1 MLARGEPFLYLPSE
15 FLYLKS
21 ASSNHPFF
29 LDTNGKLQSKLRWKD
44 ILTRYLYLLLP
55 KLKLYRQ
62 TSEKTCPYKIA
73 KDPTVRIKAVE
84 GANYALKFI
93 FEDCAVELKLKPNG
107 ESIVDKDEKSV
118 LAVIWAV
125 MSKFLK
131 FGDDNDG
138 LDAKSSLLLWVNNQ
152 ISGRGLKPISAFG
165 KEWHDGLALCAII
178 NKHRP
183 KLLNYDAL
191 NKSDNRAN
199 IQAAFNAAEKYFDLE
214 QYLTVD
220 EFLKLD
226 EKSMMIY
233 VSEYYLGIAEQR
245 KIDLAARRISK
256 LVKLTE
262 ENDALRAEYNTRA
275 ADLLS
280 IMKRVE
286 VILEDRTIDN
296 TMEGAKRRLEQFY
309 EYKANDKN
317 KIIEHQLSLESLFN
331 NLSMR
336 LAHNKRPEFKP
347 APGCSLK
354 EVAAAVTHL
363 EECEMERKVAL
374 HKELNRQI
382 KLVQLNKQH
391 QAGHDSVQAWIAT
404 KATYLST
411 KQHVDSVSGAELQ
424 LRLLDAYDR
433 ELETIKTRNIKALS
447 DLSATLASEKYEFI
461 SSVEERGN
469 AIQQGVEQLN
479 QLEAQRRPVADDDL
493 AREKYKAAA
502 RALADQHAQSCATI
516 FTWIADKMT
525 FLTTTEN
532 VENVADARRHL
543 GNLDLYDEEQKRTVA
558 TSVAELKVL
567 GQKVLAKTWKT
578 EHSTWDWDSP
588 AFVQDPEQS
597 IDAKFDELSQ
607 ASAAKRAVLDAG
619 LARELEKERLRLE
632 WANLASEY
640 ISWAQDTIENALTHT
655 HFGFTLEEVEAFA
668 TQLVVLAGETL
679 ATSQQ
684 RQAAAADIDAQ
695 LKSYN
700 VTENA
705 YSELTVESLAEAHSK
720 IQDGLAKLQAAY
732 ETELARQRANDALC
746 KEFADQVEP
755 LNKFIV
761 DKKEHIT
768 NSKEELEQ
776 QLATVQACIADLPNQ
791 QPKLDAIHATYA
803 RIEAAGITDN
813 RHTILTNKDVD
824 VMWQQYSIFLEKK
837 QKMLEDE
844 IANQKLRGVSA
855 EQMAEIKHNFKQFDK
870 DNSGTINAKE
880 LKACLYSLGE
890 EKGKSEIEKIMT
902 EFGGA
907 SGEMPEASFIEFGIR
922 LYGDS
927 DTQEEI
933 LAGFKLINRGEDI
946 AHADKL
952 EPVLTDHDFK
962 YFTTT
967 APVIAGTT
975 YNYNAW
981 TADVYS
987 R

>member
-1 MLARGEPFLYLPSE
+1 M
-15 FLYLKS
+15 
-21 ASSNHPFF
+21 
-29 LDTNGKLQSKLRWKD
+29 
-44 ILTRYLYLLLP
+44 
-55 KLKLYRQ
+55 
-62 TSEKTCPYKIA
+62 
-73 KDPTVRIKAVE
+73 RIKAVE

-93 FEDCAVELKLKPNG
+93 FEDCGVELKLKPNG

-125 MSKFLK
+125 MLKFLK

-152 ISGRGLKPISAFG
+152 IAGHGLKPITNFS

-178 NKHRP
+178 HKHRP

-191 NKSDNRAN
+191 NKSDNRAC
-199 IQAAFNAAEKYFDLE
+199 IQAAFDAAEKYFNLE

-220 EFLKLD
+220 EYLKLD

-262 ENDALRAEYNTRA
+262 ENDALRAEFNSRA

-296 TMEGAKRRLEQFY
+296 TMDGAKRRLEQFY

-347 APGCSLK
+347 AAGCSLK

-382 KLVQLNKQH
+382 KLVQLNQQH
-391 QAGHDSVQAWIAT
+391 QAGHDGLQAWIAA

-411 KQHVDSVSGAELQ
+411 KQQVDSVSGAELQ
-424 LRLLDAYDR
+424 LKLLDAFDR
-433 ELETIKTRNIKALS
+433 ELDTIRARNVKALS
-447 DLSATLASEKYEFI
+447 DLQATLAVEKYEFI
-461 SSVEERGN
+461 AAVQERAN
-469 AIQQGVEQLN
+469 AIEAGIANLGV
-479 QLEAQRRPVADDDL
+479 LEGARRPVADDDL
-493 AREKYKAAA
+493 AREKFKAAA
-502 RALADQHAQSCATI
+502 RALSDQHAQSVATI
-516 FTWIADKMT
+516 NTWVADKLSYLDIKEEVHT
-525 FLTTTEN
+525 I
-532 VENVADARRHL
+532 ADARRHI
-543 GNLDLYDEEQKRTVA
+543 GNLDLYDEEQKRTA
-558 TSVAELKVL
+558 DTSVVQLKAL
-567 GQKVLAKTWKT
+567 GAKVLAQSWKT
-578 EHSTWDWDSP
+578 EHSVWDWDSP
-588 AFVQDPEQS
+588 AFVQDPEAS
-597 IDAKFDELSQ
+597 VDAKFVQLSE
-607 ASAAKRAVLDAG
+607 ASVAKRAVLEAD

-640 ISWAQDTIENALTHT
+640 ISWAQDTVENVLPHT

-668 TQLVVLAGETL
+668 SNLVVLAGETL
-679 ATSQQ
+679 ASSQQ
-684 RQAAAADIDAQ
+684 RQAAAVDIDTQ

-700 VTENA
+700 VTDNA
-705 YSELTVESLAEAHSK
+705 YSTLTVDSLAEAHGK
-720 IQDGLAKLQAAY
+720 IQAGLEKVQQAY
-732 ETELARQRANDALC
+732 ESELARQRANDALC

-755 LNKFIV
+755 LNQFIT
-761 DKKEHIT
+761 DSKDAIT
-768 NSKEELEQ
+768 NSKDELEQ
-776 QLATVQACIADLPNQ
+776 QLATVQARIADLPNHK
-791 QPKLDAIHATYA
+791 PKLDAINATFA

-813 RHTILTNKDVD
+813 RHTILTNKDVE
-824 VMWQQYSIFLEKK
+824 VLWEQYAIFLEKK

-844 IANQKLRGVSA
+844 LANQRLRGVSA

-870 DNSGTINAKE
+870 DASGSINPKE

-890 EKGKSEIEKIMT
+890 EKGNSEIEKIMK
-902 EFGGA
+902 EFGNN
-907 SGEMPEASFIEFGIR
+907 GEMSEENFIEFGIR

-927 DTQEEI
+927 DTQDEI
-933 LAGFKLINRGEDI
+933 LAGFKLINRGEEVG
-946 AHADKL
+946 HADKM
-952 EPVLTDHDFK
+952 EPVLNDHD
-962 YFTTT
+962 YQYITTT
-967 APVIAGTT
+967 APVVSPNT
-975 YNYNAW
+975 YDVKAW

>member
-1 MLARGEPFLYLPSE
+1 M
-15 FLYLKS
+15 
-21 ASSNHPFF
+21 
-29 LDTNGKLQSKLRWKD
+29 
-44 ILTRYLYLLLP
+44 
-55 KLKLYRQ
+55 
-62 TSEKTCPYKIA
+62 
-73 KDPTVRIKAVE
+73 RIKAVE

-93 FEDCAVELKLKPNG
+93 FEDCGVELKLKPNG
-107 ESIVDKDEKSV
+107 ESIVDKDEKSI
-118 LAVIWAV
+118 LAVVWAV
-125 MSKFLK
+125 MIKFLK

-152 ISGRGLKPISAFG
+152 ITGHGLKPITNFG

-178 NKHRP
+178 HKHRP

-191 NKSDNRAN
+191 NKSDNRAC
-199 IQAAFNAAEKYFDLE
+199 IQAAFNAAEKYFNLE

-262 ENDALRAEYNTRA
+262 ENDALRAEYNSRA

-296 TMEGAKRRLEQFY
+296 TMDGAKRRLEQFY

-347 APGCSLK
+347 AAGCSLK
-354 EVAAAVTHL
+354 EVAAAVSHL

-382 KLVQLNKQH
+382 KLVQLNQQH
-391 QAGHDSVQAWIAT
+391 QAGHDGLQAWIAA
-404 KATYLST
+404 KAAYLNT
-411 KQHVDSVSGAELQ
+411 KQQVDSVSGAELQ
-424 LRLLDAYDR
+424 LKLLDAYVR
-433 ELETIKTRNIKALS
+433 ELDTIKTRNVKALS
-447 DLSATLASEKYEFI
+447 DLQATLAAEKYEFI
-461 SSVEERGN
+461 SSVQDRAN
-469 AIQQGVEQLN
+469 AIEAGIANLGV
-479 QLEAQRRPVADDDL
+479 LENARRPVADDDL
-493 AREKYKAAA
+493 AREKFKAAA
-502 RALADQHAQSCATI
+502 RALADQHAQSVATI
-516 FTWIADKMT
+516 NTWVADKLSYLDT
-525 FLTTTEN
+525 KEDVNT
-532 VENVADARRHL
+532 VADARRHL
-543 GNLDLYDEEQKRTVA
+543 GNLDLYDEEQARTA
-558 TSVAELKVL
+558 ETSVVQLKTLGAKVL
-567 GQKVLAKTWKT
+567 SQSWQTQHSEWK
-578 EHSTWDWDSP
+578 WDSP
-588 AFVQDPEQS
+588 DFVHDPEAAV
-597 IDAKFDELSQ
+597 DAKFVQLSEG
-607 ASAAKRAVLDAG
+607 SAAKRAVLDAD

-640 ISWAQDTIENALTHT
+640 ISWAQDTVENVLPHT
-655 HFGFTLEEVEAFA
+655 HFGFTLDEVEAFA
-668 TQLVVLAGETL
+668 ANLVVLAGENI
-679 ATSQQ
+679 ASSQQ
-684 RQAAAADIDAQ
+684 RQAAAVDIDTQ

-705 YSELTVESLAEAHSK
+705 YSTLTVESLNEAHAK
-720 IQDGLAKLQAAY
+720 IVAGLEKLQQAY
-732 ETELARQRANDALC
+732 ESELARQRANDALC

-755 LNKFIV
+755 LNKFIAERK
-761 DKKEHIT
+761 DAIT

-776 QLATVQACIADLPNQ
+776 QLATVQAAIADLPNHNA
-791 QPKLDAIHATYA
+791 KLEAINATFA

-813 RHTILTNKDVD
+813 RHTILTNKDVE
-824 VMWQQYSIFLEKK
+824 VLWEQYGIFLQKK

-844 IANQKLRGVSA
+844 LANQRLRGVSA
-855 EQMAEIKHNFKQFDK
+855 EQMAEIQHNFKQFDK
-870 DNSGTINAKE
+870 DSSGSINAKE

-890 EKGKSEIEKIMT
+890 EKGNAEIEKIMK
-902 EFGGA
+902 EFGA
-907 SGEMPEASFIEFGIR
+907 NGEMSEPNFIEFGIR

-927 DTQEEI
+927 DTQDEI
-933 LAGFKLINRGEDI
+933 LAGFKLINRGEEV
-946 AHADKL
+946 AHADKI
-952 EPVLTDHDFK
+952 EPVLNDHD
-962 YFTTT
+962 YQYITTT
-967 APVIAGTT
+967 APVLSPGT
-975 YNYNAW
+975 YDYKAW